1 MKAVKAILFN
11 RLGQNYYDAEEI
23 SESESQMQQSLAMWL
38 QVPKA
43 LQLRFSH
50 TL

>member
-1 MKAVKAILFN
+1 MKAVKALLFN
-11 RLGQNYYDAEEI
+11 KLGQNFYDAEEI
-23 SESESQMQQSLAMWL
+23 SESESQMQKALALWL

-50 TL
+50 SL